1 MSFHRWKIIVGIRP
15 NESSFKEGEGGGGGG
30 DKGRLSSSQQFQFAR
45 KLKVTKK
52 YWANCR
58 MHARM
63 RKKIED
69 NFLFKFG

>member
-1 MSFHRWKIIVGIRP
+1 MKVHSKRGR
-15 NESSFKEGEGGGGGG
+15 GGGGR